1 MHPPPQ
7 MSASM
12 AGEGSLTH
20 VQRLLDDKVGDELAL
35 VTKNIS
41 SRGTPDFL
49 IARPTAGSVPYI
61 LAVSM

>member
-1 MHPPPQ
+1 M
-7 MSASM
+7 
-12 AGEGSLTH
+12 
-20 VQRLLDDKVGDELAL
+20 QRLLDDKVGDELAL